1 MRLALFGG
9 TFDPIHSGHIE
20 AALKASDAFALDR
33 VLVVP
38 SGVPPHK
45 QDACHADYAHR
56 YRMVDLA
63 CRADP
68 RLEASRLEQPRA
80 SGEPHYS
87 VHTIDRIRA
96 TMQFDGA
103 LRLVLGADAFSEID
117 LWRDIDRIA
126 KGVEFIVVERPGF
139 KADSATRPSQIVRCS
154 HPASSRTVRHRAKI
168 GGSLADLVPAAVCEY
183 LWQHSLYRS

>member
-20 AALKASDAFALDR
+20 AALKAADTCGLDR

-45 QDACHADYAHR
+45 QEACHAGYAHR
-56 YRMVDLA
+56 YRMVELA
-63 CRADP
+63 CRADT

-103 LRLVLGADAFSEID
+103 LQLVLGADAFSEID

-126 KGVEFIVVERPGF
+126 KEVEFIVVERPGF
-139 KADSATRPSQIVRCS
+139 KADSAMRPSQVVRCS

-168 GGSLADLVPAAVCEY
+168 GGSLADLAPAAVCEY

>member
-9 TFDPIHSGHIE
+9 TFDPIHSGHVE
-20 AALKASDAFALDR
+20 AALKAADACALDR

-45 QDACHADYAHR
+45 QEACHAGYAHR

-80 SGEPHYS
+80 DGEPHYS
-87 VHTIDRIRA
+87 VRTIDRIRA

-139 KADSATRPSQIVRCS
+139 KADSAIQPSQIVSCS

-168 GGSLADLVPAAVCEY
+168 GGSLADLAPAAVCEY

>member
-20 AALKASDAFALDR
+20 AALKAADACALDR

-45 QDACHADYAHR
+45 QQACHADYTHR

-68 RLEASRLEQPRA
+68 RLEASRLEQPQA

-87 VHTIDRIRA
+87 VHTIDRVRA

-139 KADSATRPSQIVRCS
+139 KADSAIRPAQIVRCS
-154 HPASSRTVRHRAKI
+154 HPASSRTIRHRAKI
-168 GGSLADLVPAAVCEY
+168 GGSLADLAPAAVCEY

>member
-9 TFDPIHSGHIE
+9 TFDPIHSGHVE
-20 AALKASDAFALDR
+20 AAQKAADACALDR

-45 QDACHADYAHR
+45 QEACHADYAHR
-56 YRMVDLA
+56 SRMVDLA

-80 SGEPHYS
+80 DGEPHYS

-139 KADSATRPSQIVRCS
+139 KADSAIQPSHIVSCS

-168 GGSLADLVPAAVCEY
+168 GGSLADLAPAAVCEY

>member
-9 TFDPIHSGHIE
+9 TFDPIHSGHVE
-20 AALKASDAFALDR
+20 AAQKAADACALDR

-45 QDACHADYAHR
+45 QEACHADYAHR
-56 YRMVDLA
+56 YRMEDLA

-80 SGEPHYS
+80 DGEPHYS

-139 KADSATRPSQIVRCS
+139 KADSAIQPSHIVSCS

-168 GGSLADLVPAAVCEY
+168 GGSLADLAPAAVCEY

>member
-9 TFDPIHSGHIE
+9 TFDPIHSGHVE
-20 AALKASDAFALDR
+20 AALKAADACALDR

-45 QDACHADYAHR
+45 QEACHADYAHR

-63 CRADP
+63 CRADA

-80 SGEPHYS
+80 DGEPHYS

-139 KADSATRPSQIVRCS
+139 KADSAIRPSQIVSCS

-168 GGSLADLVPAAVCEY
+168 GGSLADLAPAAVCEY
-183 LWQHSLYRS
+183 LWKHSLYRS

>member
-9 TFDPIHSGHIE
+9 TFDPIHSGHVE
-20 AALKASDAFALDR
+20 AALKAADACALDR

-45 QDACHADYAHR
+45 QEACHADYSHR

-80 SGEPHYS
+80 SGEPHYT
-87 VHTIDRIRA
+87 VDTINRIRA

-139 KADSATRPSQIVRCS
+139 KADSAVHPSQIVRCS

-168 GGSLADLVPAAVCEY
+168 GGSLADLAPAAVCEY

>member
-1 MRLALFGG
+1 MRLGLFGG
-9 TFDPIHSGHIE
+9 TFDPIHSGHVE
-20 AALKASDAFALDR
+20 AALKAADACALDR

-38 SGVPPHK
+38 SGIPPHK
-45 QDACHADYAHR
+45 REACRADYAHR

-68 RLEASRLEQPRA
+68 RLEGSRLEQPRA

-87 VHTIDRIRA
+87 VQTIDRIRE

-103 LRLVLGADAFSEID
+103 LRLILGADAFSEVD

-126 KGVEFIVVERPGF
+126 RVVEFVVVERPGS
-139 KADSATRPSQIVRCS
+139 KAASAIRPSRIVRCS
-154 HPASSRTVRHRAKI
+154 HPASSQTVRHRAKI
-168 GGSLADLVPAAVCEY
+168 GGSLADLAPAAVCEY